1 MKLYRLTDANGRT
14 RNNTQWGENIT
25 HVATGNVCKGLC
37 SDAYIHA
44 YENPL
49 IAVLMNAA
57 HANFDNPRMYE
68 CEGEIA
74 ARDGQ
79 LKCGCR
85 TLTTIREIPLPV
97 VTTTQKVAFALLC
110 VLDVYSEPSFVA
122 WANDWLTGK
131 DRSADAA
138 WAAARAAAWA
148 AAWSEDAAAASWA
161 AGAAAAAWSEEASA
175 AEWAARAAEWAAR
188 AAAARAEA
196 VAAAAAEKPIDFVSL
211 AEKAM
216 NY

>member
-1 MKLYRLTDANGRT
+1 MKLYKLTDANGRT
-14 RNNTQWGENIT
+14 RNNTQWGEGVT
-25 HVATGNVCKGLC
+25 HTATGNVGKGLC

-68 CEGEIA
+68 CEGEISE
-74 ARDGQ
+74 RDGQ

-85 TLTTIREIPLPV
+85 TLTTIREIPLPI
-97 VTTTQKVAFALLC
+97 VTVTQKVAFAILC

-138 WAAARAAAWA
+138 AAAWAEAEAARDAAAAAARDAAAAAWAVAAWAEAAAEAAAWA
-148 AAWSEDAAAASWA
+148 ARASE
-161 AGAAAAAWSEEASA
+161 
-175 AEWAARAAEWAAR
+175 
-188 AAAARAEA
+188 
-196 VAAAAAEKPIDFVSL
+196 EKPIDFIAL
-211 AEKAM
+211 AEQAM

>member
-1 MKLYRLTDANGRT
+1 MKLYKLTDANGRT

-37 SDAYIHA
+37 SDAYIRA

-68 CEGEIA
+68 CEGEISE
-74 ARDGQ
+74 RDGQ

-85 TLTTIREIPLPV
+85 TLTTIREIPLPI
-97 VTTTQKVAFALLC
+97 VTVTQKVAFAILC

-138 WAAARAAAWA
+138 AAAWAEAEAARDAAAAAARDAAAAAWAVAAWAEAAAEAAAWA
-148 AAWSEDAAAASWA
+148 ARASE
-161 AGAAAAAWSEEASA
+161 
-175 AEWAARAAEWAAR
+175 
-188 AAAARAEA
+188 
-196 VAAAAAEKPIDFVSL
+196 EKPIDFIAL
-211 AEKAM
+211 AEQAM